1 MYIKQEHGQ
10 FSEEPQEEAVT
21 AHTSACTEPQPR
33 QNYLEALPIRHALH
47 HREVLTLGDMSSAA
61 VFVKL
66 TGFHFCVVGFS
77 VHVPAVAPAAIRF
90 S

>member
-1 MYIKQEHGQ
+1 M
-10 FSEEPQEEAVT
+10 T
-21 AHTSACTEPQPR
+21 AHTSARTEPQPR

-66 TGFHFCVVGFS
+66 TGFHFYVVGFS